1 MIIKAI
7 FDHDDDIDY
16 IYCPE
21 NISIPKDKIKQLFY
35 NWIDN
40 TNEEHP
46 FYYYEDGELMGK
58 CYRGDAIVYWLNK
71 YIINDKENRNNAK
84 LLDSFSSK
92 NLDYDLKIK
101 L

>member
-7 FDHDDDIDY
+7 FDHENDFDY

-21 NISIPKDKIKQLFY
+21 NISISKSEINQKFY

-40 TNEEHP
+40 TDDDHP
-46 FYYYEDGELMGK
+46 FWVYEDGIKGL

-71 YIINDKENRNNAK
+71 YIINNKEDAK
-84 LLDSFSSK
+84 LLDSFSCK
-92 NLDYDLKIK
+92 HLEYDLEIR

>member
-7 FDHDDDIDY
+7 FYHENDFDY

-21 NISIPKDKIKQLFY
+21 NISISKSEIKQKFY

-40 TNEEHP
+40 TDDDHP
-46 FYYYEDGELMGK
+46 FWVYEDGIKGL

-71 YIINDKENRNNAK
+71 YIINNKEDAK

-92 NLDYDLKIK
+92 HLEYDLEIR

>member
-7 FDHDDDIDY
+7 FGYENDCDY

-21 NISIPKDKIKQLFY
+21 NISISKSEIKQAFY

-40 TNEEHP
+40 TEDEHP
-46 FYYYEDGELMGK
+46 FWVYEDGFKGLN
-58 CYRGDAIVYWLNK
+58 YRGDAIVYWLNK
-71 YIINDKENRNNAK
+71 YIINDKESIDKAK

-92 NLDYDLKIK
+92 ILEYDLKFK

>member
-1 MIIKAI
+1 MIIKAV
-7 FDHDDDIDY
+7 FDHENDFDY

-21 NISIPKDKIKQLFY
+21 NINIPKSEIKELFY

-46 FYYYEDGELMGK
+46 FWYYENGEPIGK

-71 YIINDKENRNNAK
+71 YIINDKDNAK
-84 LLDSFSSK
+84 LLHSYSSK
-92 NLDYDLKIK
+92 NLDYDLIII

>member
-7 FDHDDDIDY
+7 FDHENDFDY

-21 NISIPKDKIKQLFY
+21 NISISKSEIKQAFY

-40 TNEEHP
+40 TDDEHP
-46 FYYYEDGELMGK
+46 FWVYEDGMKGLS
-58 CYRGDAIVYWLNK
+58 YRGDAIVYWLNK
-71 YIINDKENRNNAK
+71 YIINDKENREDAK

-92 NLDYDLKIK
+92 KLDYDLKIK